1 MVDNPRK
8 EKTAAGLARVAA
20 KTIKMRKGNGAAP
33 RKLRTQFG
41 PKGHEDNPIYVTK
54 EQAAE
59 LRKTSELRKQGKVKS
74 VGPFTPEESEKF
86 LDDLTSPLED
96 DLRAFGISLD

>member
-1 MVDNPRK
+1 
-8 EKTAAGLARVAA
+8 
-20 KTIKMRKGNGAAP
+20 
-33 RKLRTQFG
+33 
-41 PKGHEDNPIYVTK
+41 
-54 EQAAE
+54 
-59 LRKTSELRKQGKVKS
+59 LRKQGKVKS